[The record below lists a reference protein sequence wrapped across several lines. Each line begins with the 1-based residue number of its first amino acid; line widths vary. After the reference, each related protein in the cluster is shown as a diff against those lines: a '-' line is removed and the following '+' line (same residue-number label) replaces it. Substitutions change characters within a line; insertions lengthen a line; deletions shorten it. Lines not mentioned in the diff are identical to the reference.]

1 MNNKYLLLL
10 SKKKLFIVL
19 AIIAI
24 VPFLLLSFFNNPAS
38 DDFEFSHMT
47 KIMGYANVQGWRY
60 NNEGG
65 RFFSNGIL
73 SANPLVYNNYFGFKI
88 IPILILLFFVF
99 SIKFFVANA
108 LRFVSKKEQWVITS
122 AVFFLFLYQLPDPC
136 QGFYWITGAI
146 TYQLPLSLSL
156 LLYGFLLKFYHTRKI
171 GYYGIALV
179 LLLCTIGCT
188 ELVALLLIFINF
200 CVLAIHYE
208 RNRKLEFPLLLFFIS
223 TIGFSAIVLLA
234 PGNAVRAQLI
244 KENHHLFYSLFKA
257 LLFTFSYALRWFPF
271 LLLCGLFLI
280 KFSYRLIDNT
290 ANKKWFIH
298 PLLAFLMLFGLLYI
312 ALFLGFWSLNNVLP
326 DRAMNTISFY
336 FIFVAV
342 YALLCTVYYLK
353 ANHNYTITLPKNAKY
368 GLGLTIVIFTFSNTT
383 IFRAYHDLLI
393 GKAYKYDVEMHKR
406 YTFIVKAK
414 EDKVAIPALVN
425 KPYTI
430 YNQEIMGVTTDATN
444 WKNLEVSK
452 YYNKEIVVIPSDS
465 LFTE

>member
-10 SKKKLFIVL
+10 SKKKLFIAL

-122 AVFFLFLYQLPDPC
+122 AVFFLFLCQLPDPC
-136 QGFYWITGAI
+136 QGFSWITGAI

-200 CVLAIHYE
+200 SV
-208 RNRKLEFPLLLFFIS
+208 N
-223 TIGFSAIVLLA
+223 
-234 PGNAVRAQLI
+234 LI
-244 KENHHLFYSLFKA
+244 ES
-257 LLFTFSYALRWFPF
+257 
-271 LLLCGLFLI
+271 
-280 KFSYRLIDNT
+280 
-290 ANKKWFIH
+290 
-298 PLLAFLMLFGLLYI
+298 
-312 ALFLGFWSLNNVLP
+312 V
-326 DRAMNTISFY
+326 
-336 FIFVAV
+336 
-342 YALLCTVYYLK
+342 
-353 ANHNYTITLPKNAKY
+353 
-368 GLGLTIVIFTFSNTT
+368 
-383 IFRAYHDLLI
+383 
-393 GKAYKYDVEMHKR
+393 
-406 YTFIVKAK
+406 
-414 EDKVAIPALVN
+414 
-425 KPYTI
+425 
-430 YNQEIMGVTTDATN
+430 
-444 WKNLEVSK
+444 
-452 YYNKEIVVIPSDS
+452 
-465 LFTE
+465 